1 MTFLKMK
8 YKTLQKLYMSCNYTY
23 LCAIKKGL
31 SVLRK
36 ILTSFKTSFSNYSY
50 KKKDIQ
56 NTLLL

>member
-23 LCAIKKGL
+23 LCATKKGL

-36 ILTSFKTSFSNYSY
+36 ILSPFKTSFSNFIS
-50 KKKDIQ
+50 KKE
-56 NTLLL
+56 L